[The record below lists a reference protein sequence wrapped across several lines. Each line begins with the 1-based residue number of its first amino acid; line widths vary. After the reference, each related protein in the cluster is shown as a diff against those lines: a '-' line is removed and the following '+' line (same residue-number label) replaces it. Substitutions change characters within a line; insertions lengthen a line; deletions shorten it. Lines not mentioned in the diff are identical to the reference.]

1 MRPALVLLLLCAACG
16 PNVTITGDGS
26 STTLVRPVPGTKAV
40 RLEVPAKLTLVVGEP
55 ASLKLTGEA
64 NLFPY
69 IDNTVT
75 SGELSIG
82 VVPGATL
89 APTRAMEFVL
99 TAPSFRGLTAASP
112 GDIIAPALT
121 TTDLL
126 IKVESRGNIHLARL
140 DANTLDTR
148 LSSSGEVR
156 IDEGK
161 VGEQTIAL
169 RSTGDYVATGLESA
183 STTVNVSSGGSA
195 WVWATGRLTVTIS
208 GTGDVH
214 YVGTPQLITHITGT
228 GTVTPVPQ

>member
-1 MRPALVLLLLCAACG
+1 MRPALALLLLAACG
-16 PNVTITGDGS
+16 PNVTITGDGTL
-26 STTLVRPVPGTKAV
+26 STLERPVLGTRAV

-89 APTRAMEFVL
+89 SPTRAMDFVL
-99 TAPSFRGLTAASP
+99 TAPSLRGVTVASP
-112 GDIIAPALT
+112 GDIIGPALT
-121 TTDLL
+121 ATDFQ
-126 IKVESRGNIHLARL
+126 IKVESRGAIHLARL
-140 DANTLDTR
+140 DANTLDAQ

-169 RSTGDYVATGLESA
+169 RSTGSFVASGLESA
-183 STTVNVSSGGSA
+183 SATVNVSSGGSA
-195 WVWATGRLTVTIS
+195 WVWATGRLTVTLS
-208 GTGDVH
+208 GSGNVN
-214 YVGTPQLITHITGT
+214 YVGTPQLISNITGT
-228 GTVTPVPQ
+228 GTVAPVPQ

>member
-1 MRPALVLLLLCAACG
+1 MRPALALLLCASCG
-16 PNVTITGDGS
+16 PNVTITGDGTL
-26 STTLVRPVPGTKAV
+26 STLERPVLGTRAV
-40 RLEVPAKLTLVVGEP
+40 RLEVPAKLTLIVGEP

-89 APTRAMEFVL
+89 SPTRAMDLVL
-99 TAPSFRGLTAASP
+99 TAPSFRGLTVASP
-112 GDIIAPALT
+112 GDIVAPALPA
-121 TTDLL
+121 TDFL
-126 IKVESRGNIHLARL
+126 IKVESRGTIHLARL
-140 DANTLDTR
+140 DANTLDAQ

-169 RSTGDYVATGLESA
+169 RSTGNFVASRLESA
-183 STTVNVSSGGSA
+183 SATVNVSSGGSA

-208 GTGDVH
+208 GSGHVN
-214 YVGTPQLITHITGT
+214 YVGTPQVISNITGT
-228 GTVTPVPQ
+228 GTVAPIPQ